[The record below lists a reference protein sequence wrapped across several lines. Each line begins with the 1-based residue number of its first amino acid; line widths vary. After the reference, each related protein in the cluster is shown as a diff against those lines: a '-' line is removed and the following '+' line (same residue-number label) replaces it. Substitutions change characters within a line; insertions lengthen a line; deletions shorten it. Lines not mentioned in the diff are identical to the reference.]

1 MKRSVSLLLSVIF
14 AGVLMTSCKDDRY
27 VASVT
32 ELQLASV
39 SPATGYS
46 GGIIKILGRNFSD
59 VFGENR
65 VFIGDLE
72 AQVLEYNPWDLTV
85 VLPAQEPGTY
95 VITVQTPKGTISGLT
110 FDYKEKPE
118 HEYIT
123 SIVAG
128 GAIGFADG
136 NGASAKIH
144 QPEGIAMDP
153 SGNFWITQRGTSGH
167 AIRKMDRS
175 FNVTTVLETELP
187 WQCCFD
193 KKGDFYFTAKDK
205 NWVGKITPDGT
216 FSQLSLTG
224 AEIKAPMDVEFDK
237 DGAMWVVSRNNNKV
251 YKFVNNAKVTEWD
264 LNYPTCLSLDRNGR
278 MIIGSTLAGYMY
290 MEKDGELVPIAGNG
304 DNSSVNN
311 PDGTAGDTSTAYVGQ
326 INGVYAAKDGSI
338 WFTDVRHQT
347 VRKLTP
353 DASGDYAKGKIETIA
368 KGFYPSD
375 LYVTDDCM
383 KVYVTSATS
392 HTVRLIEIF

>member
-153 SGNFWITQRGTSGH
+153 SGNLWITQRGTSGY

-193 KKGDFYFTAKDK
+193 NKGDFYFTAKDK
-205 NWVGKITPDGT
+205 NFTFQWGKT
-216 FSQLSLTG
+216 
-224 AEIKAPMDVEFDK
+224 EIREA
-237 DGAMWVVSRNNNKV
+237 
-251 YKFVNNAKVTEWD
+251 
-264 LNYPTCLSLDRNGR
+264 
-278 MIIGSTLAGYMY
+278 
-290 MEKDGELVPIAGNG
+290 ELVNC
-304 DNSSVNN
+304 STNN
-311 PDGTAGDTSTAYVGQ
+311 FIRFHWKDDDSRKSYFELK
-326 INGVYAAKDGSI
+326 IVYNELTEDLTLEVTDWALPGEED
-338 WFTDVRHQT
+338 DVRDLWDSDID
-347 VRKLTP
+347 KLKRV
-353 DASGDYAKGKIETIA
+353 SG
-368 KGFYPSD
+368 
-375 LYVTDDCM
+375 L
-383 KVYVTSATS
+383 
-392 HTVRLIEIF
+392 